1 MYWFDICIIVLIT
14 VFVLMVLACTVGF
27 YTLTWRYEKFY
38 ETTEEGKKL
47 YCALYTKDRLGS
59 KHDWLIN
66 QIRELRDK
74 IDEFEHYFPDE
85 CNEKASVH
93 EMKTRYKEYSD
104 ELYRTK
110 EAMKDWSE
118 RIDKMVAAL
127 PKKYNGIL
135 EYNWANAKVEIKEEN
150 MNILEESLY
159 DKPNRRKIILR
170 RQKA

>member
-1 MYWFDICIIVLIT
+1 MNVFEICIII
-14 VFVLMVLACTVGF
+14 LMVLFALVVIICVAGS
-27 YTLTWRYEKFY
+27 YIITWRYKKFY

-59 KHDWLIN
+59 KHDWLVN

-85 CNEKASVH
+85 CNEKDFIR
-93 EMKTRYKEYSD
+93 EMKNQYKRCSED
-104 ELYRTK
+104 LARVN

-150 MNILEESLY
+150 ICW
-159 DKPNRRKIILR
+159 
-170 RQKA
+170 

>member
-1 MYWFDICIIVLIT
+1 MNVFEICIII
-14 VFVLMVLACTVGF
+14 LMVLFALVVIICVAGF
-27 YTLTWRYEKFY
+27 CVLTRRYKKFY

-59 KHDWLIN
+59 KHDWLVN

-85 CNEKASVH
+85 CNEKASIH
-93 EMKTRYKEYSD
+93 EMKARYKEYSD

-135 EYNWANAKVEIKEEN
+135 EYNWANAKVEVKEE
-150 MNILEESLY
+150 ES
-159 DKPNRRKIILR
+159 ICW
-170 RQKA
+170 

>member
-1 MYWFDICIIVLIT
+1 MYWFDICIIVLIA
-14 VFVLMVLACTVGF
+14 VFVLMVLVCTVGF

-66 QIRELRDK
+66 QRRELRDK
-74 IDEFEHYFPDE
+74 IDEFETYFPE
-85 CNEKASVH
+85 ESREKASVH

-135 EYNWANAKVEIKEEN
+135 EYNWVNAKVEIKEEN
-150 MNILEESLY
+150 ICW
-159 DKPNRRKIILR
+159 
-170 RQKA
+170 

>member
-1 MYWFDICIIVLIT
+1 MEMSEIIEIILLILSCGVLVAGAVCFIGIA
-14 VFVLMVLACTVGF
+14 VLTH
-27 YTLTWRYEKFY
+27 RYKKFY

-85 CNEKASVH
+85 CSEKDFIR
-93 EMKTRYKEYSD
+93 EMKNQYKRCSED
-104 ELYRTK
+104 LARVN
-110 EAMKDWSE
+110 EAMTDWSE
-118 RIDKMVAAL
+118 RIDEMVAAL

-150 MNILEESLY
+150 ICW
-159 DKPNRRKIILR
+159 
-170 RQKA
+170 

>member
-1 MYWFDICIIVLIT
+1 MHWFDICIIVLIAILA
-14 VFVLMVLACTVGF
+14 LMYLTCAVDF
-27 YTLTWRYEKFY
+27 YMNVWRYKKFY
-38 ETTEEGKKL
+38 ETTEEGRNL

-85 CNEKASVH
+85 CNEKDFIR
-93 EMKTRYKEYSD
+93 EMKNQYKRCSED
-104 ELYRTK
+104 LARVN
-110 EAMKDWSE
+110 EAMADWRT

-135 EYNWANAKVEIKEEN
+135 EYNWANAKVEVKEE
-150 MNILEESLY
+150 ES
-159 DKPNRRKIILR
+159 ICW
-170 RQKA
+170 

>member
-1 MYWFDICIIVLIT
+1 MIEEVIFGLLAIILVIFT
-14 VFVLMVLACTVGF
+14 VCCLVGMEM
-27 YTLTWRYEKFY
+27 LPRRYKKFY
-38 ETTEEGKKL
+38 ETTEEGREL

-59 KHDWLIN
+59 RHDWLVN
-66 QIRELRDK
+66 RMSELRDK
-74 IDEFEHYFPDE
+74 IDEFETYFPE
-85 CNEKASVH
+85 ESREKASVH

-150 MNILEESLY
+150 ICW
-159 DKPNRRKIILR
+159 
-170 RQKA
+170 